1 METKFK
7 EEEINE
13 GWGYV
18 HSLLGFRIW
27 DDIQGIKQRL
37 IDGDKIL
44 KKMET
49 MTESLLKQVSK
60 TETEFME
67 VYNSNPSLYK
77 QIIINEYVSEY
88 KERFHVLYDFHI
100 ELNDHRVKLES
111 LLNKSKNK
119 KNKTEQDIAYINVLK
134 EYISFVKDKSQLY
147 I

>member
-13 GWGYV
+13 GWGYI

-27 DDIQGIKQRL
+27 NDIQGIKQRL

-49 MTESLLKQVSK
+49 MTESLLKQVLK
-60 TETEFME
+60 TDTEFME

-111 LLNKSKNK
+111 LLNKSKSK
-119 KNKTEQDIAYINVLK
+119 KNKTEQDIAYTNVLK

>member
-13 GWGYV
+13 GWRYV
-18 HSLLGFRIW
+18 HSSLGFRIW
-27 DDIQGIKQRL
+27 DDIQGMKQRL
-37 IDGDKIL
+37 INGDKIL

-60 TETEFME
+60 TDTEFMD

-77 QIIINEYVSEY
+77 QIIINEYLNEY
-88 KERFHVLYDFHI
+88 KEKFHVLYDFHI
-100 ELNDHRVKLES
+100 ELNNHRVKLES
-111 LLNKSKNK
+111 LLDKSKNK
-119 KNKTEQDIAYINVLK
+119 KNKTEQDIEYINLLK
-134 EYISFVKDKSQLY
+134 ECITFVTDKTQLY